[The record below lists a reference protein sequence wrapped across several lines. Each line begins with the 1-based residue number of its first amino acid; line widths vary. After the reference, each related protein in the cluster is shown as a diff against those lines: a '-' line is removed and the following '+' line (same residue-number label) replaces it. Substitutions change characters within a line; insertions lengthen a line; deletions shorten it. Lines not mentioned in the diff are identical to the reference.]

1 MKISNWLVTRFT
13 KILENKNMNS
23 VTADEFQR
31 LINEWRKN
39 NVKSQIKD
47 IDDEISRLSTM
58 RNELT
63 AWEKKNK

>member
-31 LINEWRKN
+31 LLNEWRKN
-39 NVKSQIKD
+39 NVKSQIKN
-47 IDDEISRLSTM
+47 IDEEIARLSTM